1 MRREYYRK
9 NCVHHGGLKPNSN
22 YSITATKKKKKTRE
36 IIKTIITENVEQR
49 IRDF

>member
-22 YSITATKKKKKTRE
+22 YSITATKKKKKNKRNY
-36 IIKTIITENVEQR
+36 KNDNNR
-49 IRDF
+49 KC